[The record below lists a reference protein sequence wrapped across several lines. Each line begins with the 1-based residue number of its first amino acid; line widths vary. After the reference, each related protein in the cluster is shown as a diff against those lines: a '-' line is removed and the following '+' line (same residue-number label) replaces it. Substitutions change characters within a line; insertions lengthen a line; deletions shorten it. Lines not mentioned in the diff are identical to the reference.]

1 MIDCSNKAGGECGM
15 RHIMRVVTYIVFQ
28 AVKTVEVMFDRSKMI
43 CQSISIKVAYLSN
56 GTRLS

>member
-15 RHIMRVVTYIVFQ
+15 RHIMRVVTYILLQ

>member
-1 MIDCSNKAGGECGM
+1 M

-28 AVKTVEVMFDRSKMI
+28 AVKTVEVMFDRAKMI

>member
-1 MIDCSNKAGGECGM
+1 MC
-15 RHIMRVVTYIVFQ
+15 HIMRVVIYIVLQ
-28 AVKTVEVMFDRSKMI
+28 AVKTVEVMFDQAKMI